1 MRTWKLIT
9 RSLVFFRRTHLAVLL
24 ATAVCTAVL
33 VGALVVGDSVPYSLT
48 RIAESRLG
56 SSEYAIVSRTRTFRS
71 RLADQLSLRLGVPV
85 APVLNISGL
94 AVQSERG
101 LRIGGVEILGVDRR
115 FWAIGGSS
123 VRKAAGLDMT
133 AAPAFDLEP
142 GQAVIN
148 ARLAR
153 RLGAKV
159 GERILI
165 RLRRPEVIPA
175 EMPFALERERTRA
188 ARVEVIG
195 IAGEEQFGRFSLS
208 ANQVSPFNL
217 FVSIDWL
224 SQILDLAEEPQPGAN
239 GRGLSRANILLV
251 PEVSGRDANGIGS
264 ELQAVWQLGDIGLTL
279 AVLPETGG
287 VELRSQRVFLEQAL
301 SQAALA
307 IGERPAGVFT
317 YLVNS
322 MRAAGGSAAQPAA
335 DSRSDSPSEP
345 RSTPYSFVSAPGPSI
360 LPPDMKDEQ
369 IVINDWLAE
378 DLQLSVGDRLELEY
392 FVLGAEQ
399 ELSQAVSTFTVRA
412 ITPINGAAGDRG
424 LMPDFPGVAE
434 VESSFDWQP
443 GIPVDLG
450 RIRDKDERY
459 WERYRGT
466 PKAFVTLEAARSM
479 WANRFGDLTAVRYP
493 VGGGG
498 AQALESI
505 ARRLL
510 DTLDPEAVD
519 IRVLPVKEEGLQAG
533 SGAVDFGQLF
543 LGLSFFLLAAAVL
556 LTALLYALGIEQR
569 REETGLLRALGFTK
583 RSIRGIRLAEGAV
596 IALLGGVLGTILG
609 IGYNV
614 VLLNGL
620 NTLWRDAVG
629 VSSLQLYVRPSTL
642 AVGGV
647 SGFAIALA
655 AMWIAS
661 TRQVIRSPAEL
672 QRPGGTSGSQTPGRT
687 GRLLFL
693 FAGVAA
699 AGAGIVLVAGG
710 IGLQGNPTGRFFLGG
725 ALLLIATGLLG
736 YFLLVRLRRS
746 VDAVRIS
753 IPGIGLRGITR
764 RSKRSLAVSGL
775 LAFGIFIV
783 LAVGANRLDPFT
795 PADDRSAGTG
805 GFSLYGETT
814 VPISGDLNQPAD
826 RIRAGLPGKEL
837 GEVRFVQ
844 LRVHEGDDA
853 SCLNLNQ
860 VRNPRILAARPEAF
874 AERGAFAF
882 VDHPPL
888 QPGQNPWSLLE
899 TLKAPIAPEVIPAVV
914 DQTVLTWGLHKSVG
928 DTLTYTDER
937 GKEFKLKLVASLEN
951 SVFQGSVL
959 ISERNFIER
968 FPSSS
973 GTRVFLVDSPPSG
986 AVALTQTIQRALR
999 DYGLELEPAAL
1010 RLAEF
1015 NKVQN
1020 TYLSIF
1026 LLLGGLGLVL
1036 GSLGMG
1042 LVVARNVLE
1051 RRGEL
1056 ALLRAVGF
1064 SREMLRRILISEHLY
1079 LLGFGLASG
1088 LIAALAAVLPVVL
1101 HRGIQLPVAF
1111 LSILIAAVAANGL
1124 LWTYLSVTATTKGD
1138 LLPALRSE

>member
-1 MRTWKLIT
+1 MRPWKLIT
-9 RSLVFFRRTHLAVLL
+9 RNLVFFRRTHLAVLL

-33 VGALVVGDSVPYSLT
+33 VGALVVGDSVPYSLK
-48 RIAESRLG
+48 RIAETRLG
-56 SSEYAIVSRTRTFRS
+56 SSEYAVVSRTRTFRS
-71 RLADQLSLRLGVPV
+71 GLADQLSVRLGVPV

-94 AVQSERG
+94 AVQSERD

-115 FWAIGGSS
+115 FWALGAQNAEEEPELAISTTS
-123 VRKAAGLDMT
+123 V
-133 AAPAFDLEP
+133 FDLGP

-153 RLGAKV
+153 RLDAKV

-165 RLRRPEVIPA
+165 RLRRPDVIPA

-188 ARVEVIG
+188 ARVEVVG

-224 SQILDLAEEPQPGAN
+224 SQILDLAEESEPGTN
-239 GRGLSRANILLV
+239 HRDRPRANILLI
-251 PEVSGRDANGIGS
+251 PEGSGMQTQGIGS

-279 AVLPETGG
+279 ETLPESGG

-317 YLVNS
+317 YLVNRIS
-322 MRAAGGSAAQPAA
+322 SVQENQN
-335 DSRSDSPSEP
+335 EP

-369 IVINDWLAE
+369 ILINDWLAE
-378 DLQLSVGDRLELEY
+378 DLQLSAGDRLELEY
-392 FVLGAEQ
+392 FVLGAKQ
-399 ELSQAVSTFTVRA
+399 ELSQTVSTFTVRA
-412 ITPINGAAGDRG
+412 ITPITGPAGDRD
-424 LMPDFPGVAE
+424 LMPDFPGIAE
-434 VESSFDWQP
+434 VESSFDWEP

-466 PKAFVTLEAARSM
+466 PKAFVTLAAARSM
-479 WANRFGDLTAVRYP
+479 WENRFGDLTAVRYSA
-493 VGGGG
+493 GGGG
-498 AQALESI
+498 AQAQESI
-505 ARRLL
+505 AGRLL
-510 DTLDPEAVD
+510 DALDPEAVD
-519 IRVLPVKEEGLQAG
+519 IRVLPVKEEGLRAG

-583 RSIRGIRLAEGAV
+583 QAIRRIHLAEGAF

-629 VSSLQLYVRPSTL
+629 VSSLELYVRPSTL

-647 SGFAIALA
+647 SGFAIALI

-672 QRPGGTSGSQTPGRT
+672 QRPGGTSGSQTPGRAV
-687 GRLLFL
+687 RSLFL

-699 AGAGIVLVAGG
+699 AAAGIVLVAGG
-710 IGLQGNPTGRFFLGG
+710 IGNRGNPTGRFFLGG
-725 ALLLIATGLLG
+725 ALLLIATLLLG
-736 YFLLVRLRRS
+736 YFLLVRLQGS
-746 VDAVRIS
+746 VDATRIS

-783 LAVGANRLDPFT
+783 IAVGANRLDPFI
-795 PADDRSAGTG
+795 PAHDRSSGTG
-805 GFSLYGETT
+805 GFALYGETT
-814 VPISGDLNQPAD
+814 VPIGGDLNLPAD
-826 RIRAGLPGKEL
+826 RIRSGLPGREL

-860 VRNPRILAARPEAF
+860 VRNPRILAVRPEEF
-874 AERGAFAF
+874 ADRGAFAF

-888 QPGQNPWSLLE
+888 KDGESPWALLE
-899 TLKAPIAPEVIPAVV
+899 TLEAPVAPEVIPAAV

-928 DTLTYTDER
+928 DTLTYTDEQGR
-937 GKEFKLKLVASLEN
+937 EFTLKLVASLEN

-973 GTRVFLVDSPPSG
+973 GTRVFLTDSPSSETE
-986 AVALTQTIQRALR
+986 ALAQTIQRALR
-999 DYGLELEPAAL
+999 DYGLELEEAAR
-1010 RLAEF
+1010 RLGEF

-1051 RRGEL
+1051 RRAEL

-1064 SREMLRRILISEHLY
+1064 SRGMLKRILLGEHLY
-1079 LLGFGLASG
+1079 LLSFGLVSG
-1088 LIAALAAVLPVVL
+1088 LIAALAAVLPVIL
-1101 HRGIQLPVAF
+1101 HRGTELPVAF
-1111 LSILIAAVAANGL
+1111 LAGLITAVAANGL
-1124 LWTYLSVTATTKGD
+1124 LWTYLSVTVTAQGD
-1138 LLPALRSE
+1138 LLPALRNE